1 MEVRSY
7 INVRSL
13 KTFQSK
19 LSVTT
24 RHPQQFR
31 GPQALASPRC
41 LLMTLSLWRPDPN
54 AEDNHKSRKTG
65 HFEILQQDRRVR
77 KDKSELFIPCSLCT
91 EPVASL
97 SAASLGTRGR
107 RRGRAWVVREYQI
120 HSNECT
126 LDMWPA
132 GQRVWWRMV
141 TRSAH
146 PDNVSCLVTWY
157 QMSPGPH
164 WHCGTHQNI
173 NWGKRC
179 GEFWLDLLL
188 SG

>member
-7 INVRSL
+7 INVSSL

-41 LLMTLSLWRPDPN
+41 LLMTLSLWRPDHN
-54 AEDNHKSRKTG
+54 SRKTG
-65 HFEILQQDRRVR
+65 HIEILQQDRRVR

-107 RRGRAWVVREYQI
+107 RRGRAWVVRVRDNRRISNI
-120 HSNECT
+120 HQHRVTLAMCT
-126 LDMWPA
+126 MC
-132 GQRVWWRMV
+132 QV
-141 TRSAH
+141 TDDRKKCPQLTQA
-146 PDNVSCLVTWY
+146 
-157 QMSPGPH
+157 
-164 WHCGTHQNI
+164 
-173 NWGKRC
+173 
-179 GEFWLDLLL
+179 LLL
-188 SG
+188 RIRCPRVCSECCK

>member
-1 MEVRSY
+1 
-7 INVRSL
+7 
-13 KTFQSK
+13 
-19 LSVTT
+19 
-24 RHPQQFR
+24 
-31 GPQALASPRC
+31 
-41 LLMTLSLWRPDPN
+41 MTVSLWRPDPN

-132 GQRVWWRMV
+132 GQRVWWLMV

-146 PDNVSCLVTWY
+146 PDNVSCLVMWY

-164 WHCGTHQNI
+164 WHCGTAKYQLRQEV
-173 NWGKRC
+173 WGVLA
-179 GEFWLDLLL
+179 GFITFWIMCVRSLARAEPQIRIAL
-188 SG
+188 GWWG